1 VMIETDM
8 LYAFVKKSDWLKPVA
23 DKLLLMVKEGKLGEV
38 SASREALHELYYV
51 SREEGLD
58 IDELLTRF
66 AALTS
71 IDNLIFLPTTT
82 EVDLLSIVLMK
93 QYMLTSLYDAYHA
106 ATALNQVADHT
117 IISSDTIFDKV
128 PGLKRIDPNKI
139 IEKNN

>member
-1 VMIETDM
+1 MIETDM